1 MTRIPPAHLARQVAH
16 AAATFEHR
24 LLGRGPTSVS
34 VVAGHDWMVVSLHER
49 LSPVEC
55 RIAAASNG
63 AARVR
68 GFHRAV
74 FDGTLEALVEHVSRR
89 TGVMLRGGVVDVD
102 ASTGSVLKTFATHP
116 GIDLFLFG
124 QAQPLGVPVNARVQA
139 TVAGPAA
146 GSDTPGGDIPGSG
159 APGSGAPG
167 SDTPGSEFACR
178 TGDPAGRPAGWPPI
192 IGVAEFHAINT
203 HGFDASGGTGAAR
216 A

>member
-1 MTRIPPAHLARQVAH
+1 MTRIPPARLARHVAH

-34 VVAGHDWMVVSLHER
+34 VVAGHDWMGVSLHER

-55 RIAAASNG
+55 RIATAASG

-74 FDGTLEALVEHVSRR
+74 FDGTLDALVEHIARV
-89 TGVMLRGGVVDVD
+89 TGVTLRGGVIDVD
-102 ASTGSVLKTFATHP
+102 ARSGSVLKTFATHP
-116 GIDLFLFG
+116 DIDLFLLGPG
-124 QAQPLGVPVNARVQA
+124 QAALGVPVNARVRA
-139 TVAGPAA
+139 TVAGSA
-146 GSDTPGGDIPGSG
+146 DGDSG
-159 APGSGAPG
+159 LV
-167 SDTPGSEFACR
+167 
-178 TGDPAGRPAGWPPI
+178 AGWRPTV
-192 IGVAEFHAINT
+192 GVAAYHASEP

>member
-49 LSPVEC
+49 LSPAEC

-74 FDGTLEALVEHVSRR
+74 FDGTLEALVEHVSLV
-89 TGVMLRGGVVDVD
+89 TGVTLRGGVVDVD

-116 GIDLFLFG
+116 GIDLFLLGEG
-124 QAQPLGVPVNARVQA
+124 QPALGVPVNARVQA
-139 TVAGPAA
+139 TVASLP
-146 GSDTPGGDIPGSG
+146 
-159 APGSGAPG
+159 PG
-167 SDTPGSEFACR
+167 SDTGSSDTAGSEFACQ
-178 TGDPAGRPAGWPPI
+178 TGDRAARPAAWSPS
-192 IGVAEFHAINT
+192 IGVAEFHANNT

>member
-1 MTRIPPAHLARQVAH
+1 MTRIPPTRLARHVAH

-24 LLGRGPTSVS
+24 LLGRGPRSVS

-55 RIAAASNG
+55 RIAAASSG

-74 FDGTLEALVEHVSRR
+74 FDGTIDALVEHVARV
-89 TGVMLRGGVVDVD
+89 TGVTLRGGVVDVD

-116 GIDLFLFG
+116 DIDLYLFG
-124 QAQPLGVPVNARVQA
+124 QGQPALGVPVNARVRA
-139 TVAGPAA
+139 TAAGPADGDAGPAA
-146 GSDTPGGDIPGSG
+146 G
-159 APGSGAPG
+159 
-167 SDTPGSEFACR
+167 
-178 TGDPAGRPAGWPPI
+178 WPPT
-192 IGVAEFHAINT
+192 IGVAEYHVNQPQ
-203 HGFDASGGTGAAR
+203 GFDAAGGTGAAR

>member
-74 FDGTLEALVEHVSRR
+74 FDGTLEALVEHVNQV
-89 TGVMLRGGVVDVD
+89 TGVTLRGGVVDVD

-116 GIDLFLFG
+116 GIDLFLLGEG
-124 QAQPLGVPVNARVQA
+124 QPALGVPVNARVQA
-139 TVAGPAA
+139 TVAGPA
-146 GSDTPGGDIPGSG
+146 
-159 APGSGAPG
+159 PG
-167 SDTPGSEFACR
+167 SDTPGSHTAGSGLACQ
-178 TGDPAGRPAGWPPI
+178 TGDPAGRPGGWLPT
-192 IGVAEFHAINT
+192 IGVAEFHANNT